1 MASDRNSSRDERY
14 QTKTQ
19 PDTNSN
25 LFLKIIDEGVNNI
38 ILDLKNALDGKKDN
52 GLVEGT
58 TQATNNAAKKVFDAL
73 ESLSGNIR
81 SDLGYADGISN
92 EEIGRKLD
100 TNWDNVLEIN
110 EGESESSINTIPHPK
125 YVDDYVDE
133 DENNELVANTE
144 ITLIENR
151 LKKCVNLEDLY
162 LKKHDE
168 ILNIF
173 RFVLNLFDK
182 YKYAIKVILYL
193 LKNLVRPE
201 DISTTRRSSS
211 SNNGS
216 DTRPLGI
223 KLPIPLIKNIN
234 LLLDDQDKIQNVITH
249 MKPIIDDN
257 NFMTTEEENLY
268 TAPGNI
274 ENTENPASA
283 TATATAPAH

>member
-38 ILDLKNALDGKKDN
+38 ILNLKNALDVKNNN
-52 GLVEGT
+52 GFDVGT
-58 TQATNNAAKKVFDAL
+58 TQATNKAAKKVFEAL
-73 ESLSGNIR
+73 ELLSGNIR
-81 SDLGYADGISN
+81 SDLGYAAAADADDEISN
-92 EEIGRKLD
+92 ENINQNLK
-100 TNWDNVLEIN
+100 TNRQNSLQIN
-110 EGESESSINTIPHPK
+110 EEESESSIDTIAHHEYVDK
-125 YVDDYVDE
+125 YVD
-133 DENNELVANTE
+133 ENNDLVANTE

-201 DISTTRRSSS
+201 DKKEFKNAGTGNDIH
-211 SNNGS
+211 
-216 DTRPLGI
+216 LGI
-223 KLPIPLIKNIN
+223 KLPKPLIKNID
-234 LLLDDQDKIQNVITH
+234 LLLNDQYKIQKVIKT
-249 MKPIIDDN
+249 MEPIINDN
-257 NFMTTEEENLY
+257 NFMTTEENLY

-274 ENTENPASA
+274 ENTEKPASA
-283 TATATAPAH
+283 TPQATASTAS